1 MNLNGNEYY
10 SSAEGYQAES
20 LGRYT
25 AKTFGWMFAGLL
37 LTFAIALFGY
47 ITGYVYYLFINPYL
61 PMILLVAELGVVV
74 YLSARIEKMSVGT
87 ARAMFFVYAAL
98 NGLVFSSLFLIYQ
111 VGSLIFAFGATSLFF
126 GIMAV
131 LGYTMNVDFSR
142 LRPLMT
148 AGLVFLAVFWM
159 LSMFINLTQFETAV
173 CALGIFLFLVIT
185 AYDTGKIRMYYEV
198 YSGRPEMASKAS
210 IFSALALYLD
220 FVNLFLY
227 LVRFAGRR
235 K

>member
-10 SSAEGYQAES
+10 PSAEGYQAES

-87 ARAMFFVYAAL
+87 ARAMFFAYAAL

-111 VGSLIFAFGATSLFF
+111 MGSLIFAFGATSLFF